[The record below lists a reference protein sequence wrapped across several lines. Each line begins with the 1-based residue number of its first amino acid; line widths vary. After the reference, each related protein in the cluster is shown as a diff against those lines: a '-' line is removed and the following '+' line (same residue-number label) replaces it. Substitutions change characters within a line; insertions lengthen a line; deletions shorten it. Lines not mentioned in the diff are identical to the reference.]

1 MFLNVLNFSSIQLRA
16 ILAIAIPMIVSNV
29 TTPLLGLVD
38 TAVLGHLPQPH
49 LLAGVTISSMLIT
62 AAVWIFGFLRMS
74 VTGLTAQASVK
85 SDGGIQTNIILKQ
98 TLTIAG
104 LAAILILLL
113 QSPYLQLGLWYANTE
128 SLTQLS
134 ARDYFEIRIWA
145 IPASLAN
152 LVLIGWLLAQH
163 KAKQIMWVQILINL
177 TNLVLDLIL
186 VYQFNLGVKG
196 VAWASFIAEYLGFIC
211 LLLIARPLILPNRL
225 IQWQQ
230 SFSWQQLKPFMLV
243 NRDILLRTLI
253 LQSALLFIT
262 FQGARLG
269 VNIVASNAVLMNF
282 MMLISLGLDGIA
294 YAAEVLVGKHYGAK
308 KAKLLKQTL
317 NACAFFTAVFAIFY
331 SLLFIIFG
339 QKIINLMTDITPI
352 REIASDYLI
361 YIMVLPVT
369 AAACFLLDGVF
380 IGLAASKTMRNSML
394 VSVCAVFFPVW
405 FICDMVL
412 SGIQAQWANHAL
424 WIALNTMMIARGI
437 TLYRKIPA
445 YIARA
450 ESSNVTSD

>member
-1 MFLNVLNFSSIQLRA
+1 MFLNALNFSSIQLRA

-85 SDGGIQTNIILKQ
+85 PDGDIQTNIILKQ
-98 TLTIAG
+98 ALTIAG

-196 VAWASFIAEYLGFIC
+196 VAWASFSAEYLGFIC
-211 LLLIARPLILPNRL
+211 LLFIARPLILPNRL
-225 IQWQQ
+225 TQWQQ

-253 LQSALLFIT
+253 LQSALLFMT

-294 YAAEVLVGKHYGAK
+294 YAAEVLIGKHYGAK

-339 QKIINLMTDITPI
+339 QQIINLMTDITPI
-352 REIASDYLI
+352 RQIAGNYLI
-361 YIMVLPVT
+361 YIMMLPIT

-380 IGLAASKTMRNSML
+380 IGLAASKAMRNSML

-412 SGIQAQWANHAL
+412 SGIQVQWANHAL
-424 WIALNTMMIARGI
+424 WIALNAMMIARGI
-437 TLYRKIPA
+437 TLYRKIPV
-445 YIARA
+445 YIARV
-450 ESSNVTSD
+450 ESSNVTND